1 MTELNLSTPNF
12 NELRRD
18 LSFSAVLA
26 GFIAVLVGASSS
38 IGLVIAAAQAAHL
51 TPAQTSSWIFSVYIS
66 IAVTG
71 SLLSWRY
78 RAPILTAW
86 TTPGLALIAT
96 QASHLTL
103 PEMIGAYLISA
114 ALITALGLSGAFER
128 VTARIPGPLAAG
140 LLAGVL
146 IPFVL
151 GAFKAL
157 PTSPL
162 IVGAMTG
169 AFLLGRAFL
178 PRYAVPLSLA
188 AGVVAALLSGQIGTV
203 GGADVFG
210 TLTFTLPHFTL
221 SALLALALPMTL
233 LTLASQNL
241 PGVAVLRTF
250 GYSRVP
256 TTPLIWVT
264 GLASLLS
271 APFGAHTTNLAAI
284 TAAIGAGEESHHD
297 PARRYVAGLS
307 SAFFYLLL
315 GIFAGWVAG
324 AVGAVP
330 PAFIAALAGL
340 ALLGTAT
347 SSLVSALS
355 DTEWREAAAVTVF
368 VTASGLS
375 WWGLGS
381 ALWGLILGGLLGWG
395 LRRRGP
401 GRRA

>member
-1 MTELNLSTPNF
+1 MTELVLSAPTF
-12 NELRRD
+12 GELRRD

-51 TPAQTSSWIFSVYIS
+51 TPAETSSWILSVYLS
-66 IAVTG
+66 IAVSG
-71 SLLSWRY
+71 ALLSWRY
-78 RAPILTAW
+78 RAPVLTAW
-86 TTPGLALIAT
+86 STPGLALIAT
-96 QASHLTL
+96 QAGHLRL
-103 PEMIGAYLISA
+103 PELIGAYLISA

-128 VTARIPGPLAAG
+128 VTSRIPPALAAA

-162 IVGAMTG
+162 LVGAMLG
-169 AFLLGRAFL
+169 AYLLGRAFF

-188 AGVVAALLSGQIGTV
+188 AGVLVALLTGQIGAV
-203 GGADVFG
+203 QGAGTFG
-210 TLTFTLPHFTL
+210 TLVFTPPAFTL
-221 SALLALALPMTL
+221 SGLLALALPMTL

-241 PGVAVLRTF
+241 PGVAVLRTC
-250 GYSRVP
+250 GYGAVP

-284 TAAIGAGEESHHD
+284 TAAIGAGEESHPD

-347 SSLVSALS
+347 GSLTSALS
-355 DTEWREAAAVTVF
+355 GEQWREAAAVTVF

-381 ALWGLILGGLLGWG
+381 ALWGILLGGALGWV
-395 LRRRGP
+395 LRRR
-401 GRRA
+401 A

>member
-1 MTELNLSTPNF
+1 MTNAALPTPTLG
-12 NELRRD
+12 ELRRD
-18 LSFSAVLA
+18 ASFSAVLA

-51 TPAQTSSWIFSVYIS
+51 SPAETSSWILSVYLS

-86 TTPGLALIAT
+86 STPGLALIAS
-96 QASHLTL
+96 QAGHLSL
-103 PEMIGAYLISA
+103 PELIGAYLISA
-114 ALITALGLSGAFER
+114 LIITALGLSGAFER
-128 VTARIPGPLAAG
+128 VTSRIPPALAAA

-162 IVGAMTG
+162 LVGTMLS
-169 AFLLGRAFL
+169 AFLLGRAFT

-188 AGVVAALLSGQIGTV
+188 AGVLTALVTGQIGSV
-203 GGADVFG
+203 QGGGVFG
-210 TLTFTLPHFTL
+210 TLVLTPPAFTLGG
-221 SALLALALPMTL
+221 LLALALPMTL

-241 PGVAVLRTF
+241 PGVAVLRTC
-250 GYSRVP
+250 GYARVP

-284 TAAIGAGEESHHD
+284 TAAIGAGEESHPD

-347 SSLVSALS
+347 SSLAAALH
-355 DTEWREAAAVTVF
+355 DDRWREAAAVTVF

-381 ALWGLILGGLLGWG
+381 ALWGLMLGGALGW
-395 LRRRGP
+395 LL

>member
-1 MTELNLSTPNF
+1 MSELHFSAPTLSD
-12 NELRRD
+12 LKRD
-18 LSFSAVLA
+18 VSFSAVLA
-26 GFIAVLVGASSS
+26 GFIAVLVGAASS

-51 TPAQTSSWIFSVYIS
+51 SPAQTSSWIFSVYIS
-66 IAVTG
+66 IAVSG
-71 SLLSWRY
+71 WLLSWRY

-96 QASHLTL
+96 QASALTL

-114 ALITALGLSGAFER
+114 ALITAIGISGAFER
-128 VTARIPGPLAAG
+128 ITARIPGPLAAA

-146 IPFVL
+146 IPFVIS
-151 GAFKAL
+151 AFKVL
-157 PTSPL
+157 PTAPL
-162 IVGAMTG
+162 LVGAMIG
-169 AFLLGRAFL
+169 GFLIGRVLA
-178 PRYAVPLSLA
+178 PRYAVLLSLLAGVAVAVLTGQVGA
-188 AGVVAALLSGQIGTV
+188 AG
-203 GGADVFG
+203 GAGVFG
-210 TLTFTLPHFTL
+210 TLVFTAPHFTL
-221 SALLALALPMTL
+221 HGLLSLALPMTL

-250 GYSRVP
+250 GYGRVP
-256 TTPLIWVT
+256 TSPLIWAT
-264 GLASLLS
+264 GLTSLLS

-284 TAAIGAGEESHHD
+284 TAAIGAGEESHPD

-307 SAFFYLLL
+307 CAFFYLLL

-347 SSLVSALS
+347 NSLVSALGEA
-355 DTEWREAAAVTVF
+355 DWREAAAVTVF

-381 ALWGLILGGLLGWG
+381 AVWGVVLGGALGWG
-395 LRRRGP
+395 LRRRNG
-401 GRRA
+401 